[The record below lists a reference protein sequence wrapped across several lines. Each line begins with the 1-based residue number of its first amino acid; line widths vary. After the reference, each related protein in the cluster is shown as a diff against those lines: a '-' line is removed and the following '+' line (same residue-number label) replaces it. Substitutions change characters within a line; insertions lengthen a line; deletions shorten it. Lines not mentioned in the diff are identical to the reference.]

1 MTIPPLTFVEQL
13 EILLTFDSPIAGA
26 ELRERFYRIVTEK
39 RGWLAAQRL
48 RDAVEIA
55 EAA

>member
-1 MTIPPLTFVEQL
+1 MTIPPLTFAEQV
-13 EILLTFDSPIAGA
+13 EILVLMDNA
-26 ELRERFYRIVTEK
+26 ELRERFYGYVTER
-39 RGWLAAQRL
+39 RGQFAAQRL

>member
-1 MTIPPLTFVEQL
+1 MTIPPLTFAEQV
-13 EILLTFDSPIAGA
+13 EILLLMDNA
-26 ELRERFYRIVTEK
+26 ELRERFYGYVCEK

-55 EAA
+55 EEA